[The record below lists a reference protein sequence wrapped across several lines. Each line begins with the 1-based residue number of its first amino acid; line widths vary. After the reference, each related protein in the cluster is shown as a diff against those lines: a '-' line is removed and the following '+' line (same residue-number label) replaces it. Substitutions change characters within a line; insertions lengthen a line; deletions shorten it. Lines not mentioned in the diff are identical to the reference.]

1 MWLYSSLSI
10 FKTKSMRQELI
21 SQLEAIWEV
30 DSGFLY
36 KLRQGIFDRELYNEF
51 IQLLREISFEDEEL
65 ISSRIVSLLWYIPLF
80 MEWQKERVQKNISLN
95 EYNILKTT
103 IENELE
109 RILGIP

>member
-1 MWLYSSLSI
+1 M
-10 FKTKSMRQELI
+10 TKEFI
-21 SQLEAIWEV
+21 SQLESTWDV
-30 DSGFLY
+30 DSGFFG
-36 KLRQGIFDRELYNEF
+36 KLRQGIFDKELYNEF
-51 IQLLREISFEDEEL
+51 IQLLRIFSFEDEEL

-80 MEWQKERVQKNISLN
+80 MEWQKERVQKTISID